1 MQATKRRQDGARGRP
16 NQRDMLRAA
25 SICYFASQADRADVQ
40 PTRPLDVRAPATA
53 QLNMNWRANKSLAN
67 DFHWFT
73 LSLILETGQS
83 MA

>member
-1 MQATKRRQDGARGRP
+1 MARAGD
-16 NQRDMLRAA
+16 QSSDMLRAA

-40 PTRPLDVRAPATA
+40 PTRPFDVRAPATA